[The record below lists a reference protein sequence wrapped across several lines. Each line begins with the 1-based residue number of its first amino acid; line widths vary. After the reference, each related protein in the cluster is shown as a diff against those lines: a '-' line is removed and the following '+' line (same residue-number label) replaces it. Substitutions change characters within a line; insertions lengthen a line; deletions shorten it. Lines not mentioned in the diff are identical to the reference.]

1 MVLLLRFLL
10 HQVLLIVRFNNI
22 ENKGDMMIAIFT
34 IVFFMIDRVTKI
46 FALKIESSIDIIP
59 NFFRLTLAK
68 NTWIAWSLFSNDT
81 VIITIVTMIIIF
93 FFIKYILDNKNG
105 NKLYNVCYAMILGG
119 AFGNLFDRVFFGYV
133 IDFLDFN
140 IFGYDYPIF
149 NLADTFIVCGIIII
163 LVGGIRDECNKRNR

>member
-10 HQVLLIVRFNNI
+10 HQVLLMVRFNNI

-34 IVFFMIDRVTKI
+34 IVFFMIDRITKI

-59 NFFRLTLAK
+59 NFFRFILAK
-68 NTWIAWSLFSNDT
+68 NTGIAWSLFSNDT

-119 AFGNLFDRVFFGYV
+119 AFGNLLDRVFLGYV

-149 NLADTFIVCGIIII
+149 NLDDTFIVCGIILI
-163 LVGGIRDECNKRNR
+163 LVGGFCDECHKRHR

>member
-1 MVLLLRFLL
+1 MVLL
-10 HQVLLIVRFNNI
+10 HQVLLMVRFNNI

-59 NFFRLTLAK
+59 NFFRFTLAK
-68 NTWIAWSLFSNDT
+68 NTGIAWSLFSNDT

-119 AFGNLFDRVFFGYV
+119 AFGNLFDRVFLGYV

-163 LVGGIRDECNKRNR
+163 LVGGIHDECNKRHR

>member
-1 MVLLLRFLL
+1 M
-10 HQVLLIVRFNNI
+10 VRFNNI

-34 IVFFMIDRVTKI
+34 IVFFMIDRITKI

-59 NFFRLTLAK
+59 NLFRLTLAK
-68 NTWIAWSLFSNDT
+68 NTGIAWSLFSNDT

-119 AFGNLFDRVFFGYV
+119 AFGNLFDRVFLGYV

-163 LVGGIRDECNKRNR
+163 ILVGGIRDECNKRHR

>member
-68 NTWIAWSLFSNDT
+68 NTGIAWSLFSNDM
-81 VIITIVTMIIIF
+81 VIITIATMIIIF

-163 LVGGIRDECNKRNR
+163 LVGGIRDECNKSHR

>member
-1 MVLLLRFLL
+1 M
-10 HQVLLIVRFNNI
+10 VRFNNI

-59 NFFRLTLAK
+59 NLFRLTLAK
-68 NTWIAWSLFSNDT
+68 NTGIAWSLFSNDT

-119 AFGNLFDRVFFGYV
+119 AFGNLFDRVFLGYV

-163 LVGGIRDECNKRNR
+163 LVGGIHDECNKRHR

>member
-1 MVLLLRFLL
+1 
-10 HQVLLIVRFNNI
+10 
-22 ENKGDMMIAIFT
+22 
-34 IVFFMIDRVTKI
+34 
-46 FALKIESSIDIIP
+46 
-59 NFFRLTLAK
+59 
-68 NTWIAWSLFSNDT
+68 
-81 VIITIVTMIIIF
+81 MIIIF

-163 LVGGIRDECNKRNR
+163 LVGGIRDECNKRHR